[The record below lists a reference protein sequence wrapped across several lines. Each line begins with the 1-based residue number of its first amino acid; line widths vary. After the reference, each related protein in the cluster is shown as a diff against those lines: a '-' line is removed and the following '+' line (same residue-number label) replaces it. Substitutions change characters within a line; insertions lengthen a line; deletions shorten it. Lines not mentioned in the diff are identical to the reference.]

1 MLTNRRQQ
9 QALADLLHGLEPEV
23 FFEQFSEP
31 YRSLWREICHLL
43 DLGYDRY
50 DIQQELARLKLR
62 EGDDQLAATIDA
74 VQVLEPGATRQYTSL
89 QEIGP
94 ALPQTTWL
102 WPAWLPRG
110 LLTLLAAWP
119 GVGKTYFALD
129 LARRVIANL
138 PAPDGVPLNLT
149 GGAVIFVDAEDFL
162 PDVYER
168 ATVWGMALDRFY
180 PLRRPPRDLMD
191 LSRAEYQ
198 DPLIEMCY
206 DLRPDLVI
214 IDSLSLVN
222 VRGENNI
229 EDLRD
234 VLGFFVELA
243 GAFDLGLLLIH
254 HLRKPGK
261 GLIQPV
267 TVHDLRGSG
276 HLVAMARS
284 IIALDVIRMGPEEDP
299 NGPRQLKVLK
309 KNRGKYPQPL
319 SVQYHSAETNA
330 DVAVLEY
337 GPLDLFQQVSETLM
351 AQCAEWLLELLT
363 ELGPLP
369 FNEII
374 VYADEVGFK
383 RGTVAK
389 ARRYLGAK
397 IVDTKGQRQPGNQW
411 ALADN
416 APIVAPAPNGT
427 VPAVERCAAWLQETL
442 QAGPRSYC
450 DLREQ
455 ARQAGFS
462 ENTLQAARKRCTIIL
477 DTIGP
482 RRQGN
487 QWRLAET

>member
-1 MLTNRRQQ
+1 
-9 QALADLLHGLEPEV
+9 
-23 FFEQFSEP
+23 
-31 YRSLWREICHLL
+31 
-43 DLGYDRY
+43 
-50 DIQQELARLKLR
+50 
-62 EGDDQLAATIDA
+62 
-74 VQVLEPGATRQYTSL
+74 
-89 QEIGP
+89 
-94 ALPQTTWL
+94 
-102 WPAWLPRG
+102 
-110 LLTLLAAWP
+110 
-119 GVGKTYFALD
+119 
-129 LARRVIANL
+129 
-138 PAPDGVPLNLT
+138 
-149 GGAVIFVDAEDFL
+149 
-162 PDVYER
+162 
-168 ATVWGMALDRFY
+168 
-180 PLRRPPRDLMD
+180 
-191 LSRAEYQ
+191 
-198 DPLIEMCY
+198 
-206 DLRPDLVI
+206 
-214 IDSLSLVN
+214 
-222 VRGENNI
+222 
-229 EDLRD
+229 
-234 VLGFFVELA
+234 
-243 GAFDLGLLLIH
+243 LGLLLIH